1 MPQTLTRDEHMS
13 WCKARA
19 LEYCVRGE
27 LKDALMSMVSDL
39 GKHPETDTDVAV
51 KLGMPLFM
59 NGHLSTPA
67 KMAEFING
75 FR

>member
-1 MPQTLTRDEHMS
+1 MQNVMTRDEHMS

-27 LKDALMSMVSDL
+27 LKDALMSMISDL
-39 GKHPETDTDVAV
+39 GKHPETDAELAKT
-51 KLGMPLFM
+51 LGMGLFM
-59 NGHLSTPA
+59 NGHLSDPT